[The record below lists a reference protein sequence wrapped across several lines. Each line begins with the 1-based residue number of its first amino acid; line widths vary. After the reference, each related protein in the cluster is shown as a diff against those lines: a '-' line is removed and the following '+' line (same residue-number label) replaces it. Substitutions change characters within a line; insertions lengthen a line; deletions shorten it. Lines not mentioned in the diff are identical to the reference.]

1 MIVIE
6 LIYNLSVLVALSVL
20 SGFLSTRFS
29 KTAITGKIFQ
39 GLLFGITAIIG
50 MLYPFNF
57 AEGIIFDGRSIVISL
72 CALFFGPLSG
82 LIAAIM
88 AAGYRLS
95 IGGGGAI
102 MGILVILS
110 SYLIG
115 YFFHNY
121 RRKKADNK
129 VQVWEFYLIGII
141 VHIFML
147 LFILT
152 LPSKNIAETYKT
164 IALTIIGIYPLVTV
178 LIGRILL
185 DQEQNLDFINT
196 LKESEKLFRT
206 TLYSIGD
213 GVITTD
219 SDGKIMNMNNI
230 ASEITGWKESE
241 VKGKFLRE
249 VFKIINEDT
258 MLPVE
263 NPVETILREGF
274 IVGLANH
281 TLLIRKDGKQ
291 VPISDSGSPIKNDD
305 NKVIGVVLVFRDQ
318 TEERAQEKMMIESE
332 ERFRLL
338 YENAPLSYQSL
349 DINGNLIDVNQ
360 TWLQSLGY
368 ERDEVIGQHFS
379 KFMTAQSGELIK
391 SRFPY
396 FLKIGEIHNFEF
408 EMIRKDGTH
417 MFVSYEGKIGHDKLG
432 NFKQTH
438 CIFSD
443 ITDRKSYEDSLRANE
458 EKYRMLLD
466 FATDAFF
473 QCDQSTRLITVNNKS
488 TELTGYT
495 KEELLKMNLKELF
508 PQKVLETNPLQ
519 FDLLRSGKIVKKE
532 RTIIRKDGN
541 LVDVEMVS
549 KQMPDRTIQSFFRD
563 ITELKESEE
572 RFTSIVRGLSDMI
585 IIVDGNGKIFYQSP
599 SVTKILGYPEMEMIG
614 RSPLEFVVE
623 EDKNNV
629 AIEFKEVMAASNSGI
644 PTLYNIYCK
653 DGSKCSIETVGVN
666 MLNNPAVNG
675 VVLFS
680 REVTERLRAS
690 NLEKENAE
698 LFDDLVIK
706 NIDPILIIS
715 SDGSVL
721 FANPACNK
729 LVDIDQ
735 SVNLIGKNFSL
746 FMPEDQVKK
755 AFKALNEVLESG
767 GPITSDYEIRTS
779 KGEQKWISALGTRI
793 NFKGTDADLV
803 TIRDITGR
811 KKIEETLR
819 VSEENYKYLFE
830 NNPQPMWVYD
840 IDTLE
845 YLAVNEYA
853 INKYGYT
860 REEFLSMSLLDLRP
874 EEERERLKNAV
885 HNNDEIIQ
893 KSGYWIHRTKD
904 GKILF
909 VDIYSHRLNFMGRNA
924 RLVMANDVTER
935 KKIEDALKKSE
946 ETYRLTAEQ
955 TGEIVYDHNMITKE
969 TKWAGAVEKVTGY
982 TYDEFINTVADDIYN
997 QVDPEDKDRVI
1008 NICKSSI
1015 NNGTNYRVEYR
1026 FKQKNGNYIYVEDNA
1041 AFIKDI
1047 NNTPVRML
1055 GTLTNIT
1062 KRKLIENQLRDLS
1075 RAVEQSPV
1083 SIVITDIKGNI
1094 EYVNPKFEEVSGYS
1108 LDEVIGKNPRILS
1121 SGIKSSDDYQEM
1133 WKTILNGNEWRG
1145 EFFNKK
1151 KNGELY
1157 WEAATISPIHNDKN
1171 EIEKFIAVKE
1181 DVTEQKKLTQE
1192 LIEAKEKAEEM
1203 VKLKSYFFANMSHEL
1218 RTPFV
1223 GILGFAEILKETLEN
1238 REEREYAEQILKS
1251 SKRLTD
1257 TLNKILNISRIEFDK
1272 VEVKNTQVDV
1282 CKLLKSIESFYS
1294 NSAKINNTTITSS
1307 VEEDNLTVLTDPK
1320 LLEDIL
1326 NNLVSNAIKFTE
1338 NGTITLSAKRIIDKD
1353 DARLLITV
1361 KDTGIGIPMEKQ
1373 SLVWQEFRQ
1382 VSEGY
1387 NRSFEGTG
1395 LGLTITKRYVELL
1408 NGTIALISE
1417 EQNGTSFI
1425 ISLPITKSN
1434 SEILIEGK
1442 EIVRVKKSGEKIKS
1456 NVKPKLLYVEDDA
1469 VALEFISIILRSA
1482 YDVET
1487 AINAAT
1493 ALEYTAKKEYDILML
1508 DINLGRGMDGVE
1520 LMQRIRQ
1527 IDYYKNIP
1535 MVAVTAYAAELDKTE
1550 FLAKGFTHYISKPFS
1565 QKELHKLLD
1574 EIINQK

>member
-29 KTAITGKIFQ
+29 KTALTGKILQ
-39 GLLFGITAIIG
+39 GLLFGVTAIIG

-82 LIAAIM
+82 SIAAIM
-88 AAGYRLS
+88 AAGYRMS

-102 MGILVILS
+102 MGVLVILS
-110 SYLIG
+110 SFLIG
-115 YFFHNY
+115 YFFYNY
-121 RRKKADNK
+121 RSKKTGNK
-129 VQVWEFYLIGII
+129 IQVWEFYVLGII

-219 SDGKIMNMNNI
+219 SDGKIVNMNNI
-230 ASEITGWKESE
+230 ASEITGWKETE
-241 VKGKFLRE
+241 VKEKYLSE

-263 NPVETILREGF
+263 NPVETVLREGY

-305 NKVIGVVLVFRDQ
+305 NKIIGVVLVFRDQ

-368 ERDEVIGQHFS
+368 ERDEVIGHHFS
-379 KFMTAQSGELIK
+379 EFMTAQSGELIK

-396 FLKIGEIHNFEF
+396 FLKLGEIHNFEF

-473 QCDQSTRLITVNNKS
+473 QCDQSTFLITVNNKA

-508 PQKVLETNPLQ
+508 PQKVLEASPLQ
-519 FDLLRSGKIVKKE
+519 FDLLRSGKTVKKE
-532 RTIIRKDGN
+532 RTIIRKNGN
-541 LVDVEMVS
+541 LVDVEMMS
-549 KQMPDRTIQSFFRD
+549 KQMPDGTIQSFFRD

-599 SVTKILGYPEMEMIG
+599 SVTKTLGYTETEMFG

-623 EDKNNV
+623 EDKINV
-629 AIEFKEVMAASNSGI
+629 EIEFKEVMTASNSGI
-644 PTLYNIYCK
+644 PTLYNVYCK
-653 DGSKCSIETVGVN
+653 DGSKCSIETAGVN
-666 MLNNPAVNG
+666 MLGNPAVKG

-680 REVTERLRAS
+680 RDVTARLKAS
-690 NLEKENAE
+690 LLEKENAK
-698 LFDDLVIK
+698 LFEDLIIK
-706 NIDPILIIS
+706 NTEPILILSFEGKI
-715 SDGSVL
+715 L
-721 FANPACNK
+721 FANPACYK
-729 LVDIDQ
+729 LAEIEE
-735 SVNLIGKNFSL
+735 SVNITGLLLSVFMSEQESL
-746 FMPEDQVKK
+746 K
-755 AFKALNEVLESG
+755 AFEDLKELEKSSG
-767 GPITSDYEIRTS
+767 PLSRDYEIKTFKNS
-779 KGEQKWISALGTRI
+779 LKWISAFSTKI
-793 NFKGTDADLV
+793 NFKGSDASLV
-803 TIRDITGR
+803 TLRDITDR
-811 KKIEETLR
+811 IKFEETLKI
-819 VSEENYKYLFE
+819 SEENYKYLFE

-853 INKYGYT
+853 VNKYGYT
-860 REEFLSMSLLDLRP
+860 KEEFLSMSLLDIRP
-874 EEERERLKNAV
+874 KDEHERLKKDV
-885 HNNDEIIQ
+885 HKNDEAIQ
-893 KSGYWIHRTKD
+893 KSGYWKHRTKD

-909 VDIYSHRLNFMGRNA
+909 VEIYSHRLNFMGRNA

-935 KKIEDALKKSE
+935 KIFEDALKKSE

-955 TGEIVYDHNMITKE
+955 TGEVVYDHNMITKE
-969 TKWAGAVEKVTGY
+969 TKWAGAIEKVTGY
-982 TYDEFINTVADDIYN
+982 TYDEFINTVADDIYK
-997 QVDPEDKDRVI
+997 QVDPEDKDRVLS
-1008 NICKSSI
+1008 ICKSAI
-1015 NNGTNYRVEYR
+1015 NNGSNYRVEYR
-1026 FKQKNGNYIYVEDNA
+1026 FKHKNGNYIYVEDNA
-1041 AFIKDI
+1041 AFITDSDNK
-1047 NNTPVRML
+1047 PVRML
-1055 GTLTNIT
+1055 GTLTDIT
-1062 KRKLIENQLRDLS
+1062 KRKLIENKLRDLS

-1083 SIVITDIKGNI
+1083 SIVVTDIKGNI

-1108 LDEVIGKNPRILS
+1108 FDEVIGKNPKILA
-1121 SGIKSSDDYQEM
+1121 SGIKSTDDYQEM
-1133 WKTILNGNEWRG
+1133 WLTILNGEEWRG

-1157 WEAATISPIHNDKN
+1157 WEAATISPILNEKN

-1181 DVTEQKKLTQE
+1181 DVTGQKKLTKE

-1203 VKLKSYFFANMSHEL
+1203 VRLKSYFFANMSHEL

-1223 GILGFAEILKETLEN
+1223 GILGFAEILKDVLEN

-1257 TLNKILNISRIEFDK
+1257 TLNKILNLSRIEFDK
-1272 VEVKNTQVDV
+1272 VEVKNTRVDV
-1282 CKLLKSIESFYS
+1282 CELLKSIESFYS

-1307 VEEDNLTVLTDPK
+1307 VEEDNLTIYSDAK

-1338 NGTITLSAKRIIDKD
+1338 DGSINLSAKRIIDKD
-1353 DARLLITV
+1353 NTRLLITV
-1361 KDTGIGIPMEKQ
+1361 KDTGIGIPKEKQ

-1382 VSEGY
+1382 ASEGY

-1408 NGTIALISE
+1408 NGTI
-1417 EQNGTSFI
+1417 
-1425 ISLPITKSN
+1425 
-1434 SEILIEGK
+1434 
-1442 EIVRVKKSGEKIKS
+1442 
-1456 NVKPKLLYVEDDA
+1456 
-1469 VALEFISIILRSA
+1469 
-1482 YDVET
+1482 
-1487 AINAAT
+1487 
-1493 ALEYTAKKEYDILML
+1493 
-1508 DINLGRGMDGVE
+1508 
-1520 LMQRIRQ
+1520 
-1527 IDYYKNIP
+1527 
-1535 MVAVTAYAAELDKTE
+1535 
-1550 FLAKGFTHYISKPFS
+1550 
-1565 QKELHKLLD
+1565 
-1574 EIINQK
+1574 

>member
-121 RRKKADNK
+121 RRKKTDNK

-532 RTIIRKDGN
+532 RAIIRKDGN

-666 MLNNPAVNG
+666 MLDNPAVNG

-1395 LGLTITKRYVELL
+1395 LGLTITKKYVELL

-1417 EQNGTSFI
+1417 EHKGTSFI

-1434 SEILIEGK
+1434 SEILTEGK
-1442 EIVRVKKSGEKIKS
+1442 EIVRVKKSEEKIKS

-1565 QKELHKLLD
+1565 QKEHHKLLD

>member
-29 KTAITGKIFQ
+29 KTALTGKILQ
-39 GLLFGITAIIG
+39 GLLFGVTAIIG

-82 LIAAIM
+82 SIAAIM
-88 AAGYRLS
+88 AAGYRMS

-102 MGILVILS
+102 MGVLVILS
-110 SYLIG
+110 SFLIG
-115 YFFHNY
+115 YFFYNY
-121 RRKKADNK
+121 RSKKTGNK
-129 VQVWEFYLIGII
+129 IQVWEFYVLGII

-219 SDGKIMNMNNI
+219 SDGKIVNMNNI
-230 ASEITGWKESE
+230 ASEITGWKETE
-241 VKGKFLRE
+241 VKEKYLSE

-263 NPVETILREGF
+263 NPVETVLREGY

-305 NKVIGVVLVFRDQ
+305 NKIIGVVLVFRDQ

-368 ERDEVIGQHFS
+368 ERDEVIGHHFS
-379 KFMTAQSGELIK
+379 EFMTAQSGELIK
-391 SRFPY
+391 NRFPY
-396 FLKIGEIHNFEF
+396 FLKLGEIHNFEF

-473 QCDQSTRLITVNNKS
+473 QCDQSTFLITVNNKA

-508 PQKVLETNPLQ
+508 PQKVLEASPLQ
-519 FDLLRSGKIVKKE
+519 FDLLRSGKTVKKE
-532 RTIIRKDGN
+532 RTIIRKNGN
-541 LVDVEMVS
+541 LVDVEMMS
-549 KQMPDRTIQSFFRD
+549 KQMPDGTIQSFFRD

-599 SVTKILGYPEMEMIG
+599 SVTKTLGYTETEMFG

-623 EDKNNV
+623 EDKINV
-629 AIEFKEVMAASNSGI
+629 EIEFKEVMTASNSGI
-644 PTLYNIYCK
+644 PTLYNVYCK
-653 DGSKCSIETVGVN
+653 DGSKCSIETAGVN
-666 MLNNPAVNG
+666 MLGNPAVKG

-680 REVTERLRAS
+680 RDVTARLKAS
-690 NLEKENAE
+690 LLEKENAK
-698 LFDDLVIK
+698 LFEDLIIK
-706 NIDPILIIS
+706 NTEPILILSFEGKI
-715 SDGSVL
+715 L
-721 FANPACNK
+721 FANPACYK
-729 LVDIDQ
+729 LAEIEESANITGLLL
-735 SVNLIGKNFSL
+735 SVFMSERESL
-746 FMPEDQVKK
+746 K
-755 AFKALNEVLESG
+755 AFEDLKELEKSSG
-767 GPITSDYEIRTS
+767 PLSRDYEIKTFKNS
-779 KGEQKWISALGTRI
+779 LKWISAFSTKI
-793 NFKGTDADLV
+793 NFKGSDASLV
-803 TIRDITGR
+803 TLRDITDR
-811 KKIEETLR
+811 IKFEETLKI
-819 VSEENYKYLFE
+819 SEENYKYLFE

-853 INKYGYT
+853 VNKYGYT
-860 REEFLSMSLLDLRP
+860 KEEFLSMSLLDIRP
-874 EEERERLKNAV
+874 EDEHERLKKDV
-885 HNNDEIIQ
+885 HKNDEAIQ
-893 KSGYWIHRTKD
+893 KSGYWKHRTKD

-909 VDIYSHRLNFMGRNA
+909 VEIYSHRLNFMGRNA

-935 KKIEDALKKSE
+935 KIFEDALKKSE

-955 TGEIVYDHNMITKE
+955 TGEVVYDHNMITKE
-969 TKWAGAVEKVTGY
+969 TKWAGAIEKVTGY
-982 TYDEFINTVADDIYN
+982 TYDEFINTVADDIYK

-1008 NICKSSI
+1008 SICKSAI
-1015 NNGTNYRVEYR
+1015 NNGSNYRVEYR
-1026 FKQKNGNYIYVEDNA
+1026 FKHKNGNYIYVEDNA
-1041 AFIKDI
+1041 AFITD
-1047 NNTPVRML
+1047 NNNKPVRML
-1055 GTLTNIT
+1055 GTLTDIT
-1062 KRKLIENQLRDLS
+1062 KRKLIENKLRDLS

-1083 SIVITDIKGNI
+1083 SIVVTDIKGNI

-1108 LDEVIGKNPRILS
+1108 FDEVIGKNPRILS
-1121 SGIKSSDDYQEM
+1121 SGIKSTSAYEEM
-1133 WKTILNGNEWRG
+1133 WKTILRG
-1145 EFFNKK
+1145 EEWHGEFYNKK

-1157 WEAATISPIHNDKN
+1157 WEAATISPIHNEKN

-1192 LIEAKEKAEEM
+1192 LIESKEKAEEM

-1223 GILGFAEILKETLEN
+1223 GILGFAEILKDTLEN

-1272 VEVKNTQVDV
+1272 VEINNTQVDV
-1282 CKLLKSIESFYS
+1282 CALLRSIESFYS
-1294 NSAKINNTTITSS
+1294 SSAKLNNTTITSC
-1307 VEEDNLTVLTDPK
+1307 VDEDKLTVLTDPK

-1338 NGTITLSAKRIIDKD
+1338 NGSISLSAKRIIDKGNE
-1353 DARLLITV
+1353 RLLITV
-1361 KDTGIGIPMEKQ
+1361 KDTGIGIPKEKQ

-1382 VSEGY
+1382 ASEGF

-1417 EQNGTSFI
+1417 EHKGTSFI
-1425 ISLPITKSN
+1425 ISLPMIRTN
-1434 SEILIEGK
+1434 TEILIVEK
-1442 EIVRVKKSGEKIKS
+1442 ETAHIKKSKEKIKS

-1482 YDVET
+1482 YDVDT

-1493 ALEYTAKKEYDILML
+1493 ALEYTAGKEYDILML

-1520 LMQRIRQ
+1520 LMQRIRG

-1550 FLAKGFTHYISKPFS
+1550 FLSKGFTHYISKPFT
-1565 QKELHKLLD
+1565 QKELHKLLA
-1574 EIINQK
+1574 EIVNQK